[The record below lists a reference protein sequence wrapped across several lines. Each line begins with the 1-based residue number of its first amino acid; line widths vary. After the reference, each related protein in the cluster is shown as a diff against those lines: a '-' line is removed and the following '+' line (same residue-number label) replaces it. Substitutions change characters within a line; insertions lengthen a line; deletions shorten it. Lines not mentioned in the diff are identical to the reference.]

1 MMAVSTWSL
10 LQKFLFLFFSLFP
23 FSSLGVTQ
31 TSHTIRVIEYPVSSS
46 PPTPVPL
53 TLLRSCNY
61 LQYYT
66 DSSGTIS
73 LTSLDL
79 LSQTVDFNVY
89 ADGYSLSN
97 VQPPGTSVETYPSP
111 YDNLVQITTVSNER
125 VVLGF
130 PDWSLPLP

>member
-1 MMAVSTWSL
+1 MMAVSVRSL
-10 LQKFLFLFFSLFP
+10 LPLKFLKFLFFSLFTVA
-23 FSSLGVTQ
+23 SLGVTQ
-31 TSHTIRVIEYPVSSS
+31 NSHTIRVIEYPVSSS

-53 TLLRSCNY
+53 TLLRSSGNY

-73 LTSLDL
+73 LTSFDL

-130 PDWSLPLP
+130 PDLF